1 MLKQSI
7 IKQRARE
14 ISEIANQIA
23 GRKHERCAAAASRYM
38 ESMEKLIPADKRQK
52 FGRLMDEYLGAIDK
66 SNIELERVTYTQ
78 GLIDG
83 FELARVLYSGSRR

>member
-14 ISEIANQIA
+14 ISELANQIA
-23 GRKHERCAAAASRYM
+23 GREHDMCAAAANKYLA
-38 ESMEKLIPADKRQK
+38 SMEKLMPAAKRQK
-52 FGRLMDEYLGAIDK
+52 FGRLMDKYLGAIDK
-66 SNIELERVTYTQ
+66 ANMELERVTYTQ

-83 FELARVLYSGSRR
+83 FELARVLNTGSRR